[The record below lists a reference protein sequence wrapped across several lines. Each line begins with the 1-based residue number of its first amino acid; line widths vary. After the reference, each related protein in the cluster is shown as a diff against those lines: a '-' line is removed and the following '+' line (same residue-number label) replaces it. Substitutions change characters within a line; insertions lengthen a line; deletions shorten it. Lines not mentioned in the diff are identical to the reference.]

1 MQRDERAAVGD
12 AERLGAAPR
21 EVGLPAMK
29 LRALLLLIPFGCGPV
44 QQASRE
50 PHERHDSFVT
60 WEAGLQAGARP
71 TSPSAMPP
79 RFDEGE
85 AVESV
90 VSPGGLFRIHFSR
103 SGSNAVPSA
112 DADGSGVPDAVE
124 TVASAYDRVAVFY
137 EGLGFRLPPDDGW
150 VGSDNGGDGRFDVYL
165 VDFGGIADG
174 AFRLDGCLEASSRC
188 TGHMLQENDFAGYN
202 YPSHDEA
209 VDILASHE
217 FFHAVQAA
225 YHPGLGSVASEGTA
239 VWASERYRP
248 ALDDLERFTAAYLS
262 RPDRTLVLDPEG
274 PAVSFSYGTSVYF
287 QFLGERF
294 GDGVVRSLWEES
306 VVTPSVRW
314 PVLVETALQRDWGA
328 DFDTAFAEFALWN
341 LATGPR
347 RAQGEGYVSG
357 EDYAPLTVAPRTL
370 PVAEPSVRVA
380 AASARYFEVEG
391 GASSVTASFEPTEG
405 EDSSAIHLLAA
416 AVTPTQVL
424 RVARADGVGTL
435 SAHVDA
441 EDATHVIVAVV
452 DGRREGL
459 GRYGRLCISGEDS
472 GAPCTTVPPPDPD
485 GGGDLDGGVG
495 GEPDGGVDA
504 GVPGEPPPP
513 PPRDEGGCGCSSAPG
528 GLTWALLLFL
538 VAAFIRR

>member
-1 MQRDERAAVGD
+1 
-12 AERLGAAPR
+12 
-21 EVGLPAMK
+21 MK
-29 LRALLLLIPFGCGPV
+29 LRALLLLLPFGCGPV
-44 QQASRE
+44 QQAPRE
-50 PHERHDSFVT
+50 PHERHDAFVT

-90 VSPGGLFRIHFSR
+90 VSPGGRFRIHFSR
-103 SGSNAVPSA
+103 SGSNAVPAA

-137 EGLGFRLPPDDGW
+137 EGLGFRLPLEDGW

-174 AFRLDGCLEASSRC
+174 AFRLDGCLETSSRC
-188 TGHMLQENDFAGYN
+188 TGHMLQENDFAGYS
-202 YPSHDEA
+202 YPSYGEA

-262 RPDRTLVLDPEG
+262 RPDRTLALDPEG
-274 PAVSFSYGTSVYF
+274 PAVSFSYGTSIYF

-314 PVLVETALQRDWGA
+314 PVLVETALRRDWGA

-347 RAQGEGYVSG
+347 RARGAGYASGEG
-357 EDYAPLTVAPRTL
+357 YAPLTVAPRTL
-370 PVAEPSVRVA
+370 PVSEPSVRVA
-380 AASARYFEVEG
+380 AASTRYFEVEG
-391 GASSVTASFEPTEG
+391 GTSSVTASFVPTEG
-405 EDSSAIHLLAA
+405 EEAPSIHLLVA

-435 SAHVDA
+435 SARVDA
-441 EDATHVIVAVV
+441 EAATHVIVAVV

-472 GAPCTTVPPPDPD
+472 GAPCATVPPPDPD
-485 GGGDLDGGVG
+485 GGADAGTGNDSDGGADGGPGGAPDGGVG
-495 GEPDGGVDA
+495 GAPDGGGA
-504 GVPGEPPPP
+504 GGPGGDLD
-513 PPRDEGGCGCSSAPG
+513 RGGDEGGCSSAPG
-528 GLTWALLLFL
+528 GLTWALLLL
-538 VAAFIRR
+538 WGAAFIRR

>member
-1 MQRDERAAVGD
+1 MR
-12 AERLGAAPR
+12 
-21 EVGLPAMK
+21 
-29 LRALLLLIPFGCGPV
+29 LRALLLLLPFGCGPV
-44 QQASRE
+44 QQAPRE
-50 PHERHDSFVT
+50 PHERHDSLVT
-60 WEAGLQAGARP
+60 WEAGMQAGARP
-71 TSPSAMPP
+71 TSPSAVPP
-79 RFDEGE
+79 RFVEGE
-85 AVESV
+85 SVESV
-90 VSPGGLFRIHFSR
+90 VSPGGLFRIHFTR
-103 SGSNAVPSA
+103 SGPNAVPSA
-112 DADGSGVPDAVE
+112 DTDGSGVPDAVE

-165 VDFGGIADG
+165 VDFAGRADG
-174 AFRLDGCLEASSRC
+174 AFRLDGCLEDSSRC

-202 YPSHDEA
+202 YPSYGEA

-248 ALDDLERFTAAYLS
+248 ALDDLERFTAAYMS
-262 RPDRTLVLDPEG
+262 RPDRSLVLDPEG
-274 PAVSFSYGTSVYF
+274 PSVSFSYGSGIYF

-294 GDGVVRSLWEES
+294 GDGVLRSLWEES
-306 VVTPSVRW
+306 VAAPSVRW

-347 RAQGEGYVSG
+347 RAQGAGYAQG
-357 EDYAPLTVAPRTL
+357 GGYAPLTVAPRTL
-370 PVAEPSVRVA
+370 PVSEPSVRVA
-380 AASARYFEVEG
+380 ASSTRYFEVEG
-391 GASSVTASFEPTEG
+391 GTPSVTASFEPTEG
-405 EDSSAIHLLAA
+405 DASPAIHLLVA

-424 RVARADGVGTL
+424 RVERADGVGKL
-435 SAHVDA
+435 SARVDA
-441 EDATHVIVAVV
+441 DDATHVIVAVV

-472 GAPCTTVPPPDPD
+472 GAPCATVPPPDPD
-485 GGGDLDGGVG
+485 GGVDPDGGTGNDSDSGADGGPGGDPDSGIG

-504 GVPGEPPPP
+504 GVPGDPP
-513 PPRDEGGCGCSSAPG
+513 PPRDEGGCSSAPG
-528 GLTWALLLFL
+528 GLTWALLLML
-538 VAAFIRR
+538 MAAFIRR